1 MTTFAACTPFRPS
14 PAPTITVN
22 ECAAVSP
29 CTMEA
34 TEPRTNGEMSD
45 ALEVVRAA
53 WARCAAVVDMIVT
66 CQEKKHGASGGHE

>member
-1 MTTFAACTPFRPS
+1 
-14 PAPTITVN
+14 
-22 ECAAVSP
+22 
-29 CTMEA
+29 MEA